1 MSTQATITP
10 GVPGQSQGLREG
22 LGMLSALHGLGGRSG
37 YRNIV
42 SCLPPGPASQQLCCM
57 AMCLLP
63 ARPALCLHQLLP
75 YRKAQLGTSVPNPLL
90 ADNHG
95 PVSLT
100 LRGPVQQ
107 CSHTCALTCVDT
119 HRFNTVSHTDMSTH
133 KDTHRNTLTGTH
145 INMHRHADIHTRGQ
159 TQAQRHTGTHTKRL
173 TPPKGP

>member
-1 MSTQATITP
+1 MGTTVVSLMVAKHSPQTVLA
-10 GVPGQSQGLREG
+10 L
-22 LGMLSALHGLGGRSG
+22 LSSKEPLSHL
-37 YRNIV
+37 
-42 SCLPPGPASQQLCCM
+42 SQQPEGEWQC
-57 AMCLLP
+57 ADVWWGGP
-63 ARPALCLHQLLP
+63 LLP